1 MGRCWLSISCYKSSK
16 FELKMLFNKFILSF
30 FLFLFIFSNNLIANQ
45 ITPLKVEQIA
55 DGIYVHIG
63 KHENFYEE
71 NNIGD
76 IANIGFI
83 IGDDSIAVIDTGGSH
98 QIGESLKLAI
108 KQISKKPIKYV
119 INTHGHQDHIFGNT
133 AFLSEGVTIY
143 GHYNLKKFLKER
155 GSQYVRQ
162 ITEAGDKVKGTSIIF
177 PHKIIAETSADETKK
192 LSNEIIID
200 LGNRKLLLVSHPT
213 SHTYSDATIYD
224 LKTKTFFVGDLVQDE
239 RLPTMDGLTKEW
251 IKLLNEI
258 DKVDYKIMVPGHGKI
273 QKDNSA
279 LIKTKTYLQV
289 LYDDVINAIKNDV
302 PAEKVIEIAAKSE
315 KDKWLLFDRVNPG
328 NVVRTFMR
336 YEWEY

>member
-1 MGRCWLSISCYKSSK
+1 MIYKNILRIIFLVLIFSK
-16 FELKMLFNKFILSF
+16 FS
-30 FLFLFIFSNNLIANQ
+30 IADE
-45 ITPLKVEQIA
+45 IKPLKVEQIA
-55 DGIYVHIG
+55 DGVYVHIG
-63 KHENFYEE
+63 KHENFYEG
-71 NNIGD
+71 NNAGD

-98 QIGESLKLAI
+98 QIGEALRLAI
-108 KQISKKPIKYV
+108 KKISNKPIKYV

-133 AFLSEGVTIY
+133 AFISEGAIIY

-192 LSNEIIID
+192 ISNEIMLD

-213 SHTYSDATIYD
+213 SHTYSDATVYD

-239 RLPTMDGLTKEW
+239 RTPTMDGLTKEW
-251 IKLLNEI
+251 IKLLDKIE
-258 DKVDYKIMVPGHGKI
+258 KVDFKIMVPGHGKI
-273 QKDNSA
+273 QTDNSA
-279 LIKTKTYLQV
+279 LKKTKTYLQV
-289 LYDDVINAIKNDV
+289 LYDDVIDALKKDI
-302 PAEKVIEIAAKSE
+302 PAEKVVEIAAESE
-315 KDKWLLFDRVNPG
+315 KDKWVLFDRVNPG